1 MTEKQISTEA
11 AITAVMDDD
20 GYGDCVDDAT
30 FLAIMSA
37 LPTGVTIVT
46 TIGRD
51 GTPRG
56 LTCSAVCSL
65 SKEPPL
71 LLVCIHR
78 HSSALQEIKH
88 TGRFTVNF
96 LRESREAISAL
107 FATPVDS
114 RFESIEWARTDRFG
128 LPWFPRDTT
137 AHAECDLVQAID
149 AGDHTIVI
157 GAIVSGKARDDSYP
171 PLMYWR
177 RRYSPWPADREEMN
191 VAMASATEG

>member
-1 MTEKQISTEA
+1 MTEMQPVPA
-11 AITAVMDDD
+11 ASPRGSDDA
-20 GYGDCVDDAT
+20 GVRAGDCVDDAT
-30 FLAIMSA
+30 FRAIMSA

-51 GTPRG
+51 GAPLG

-65 SKEPPL
+65 SQEPPM

-78 HSSALQEIKH
+78 RSGALREIRH

-107 FATPVDS
+107 FAAPVDD
-114 RFESIEWARTDRFG
+114 RFESVEWARTDRFG

-137 AHAECDLVQAID
+137 AHAECDLVRAID

-157 GAIVSGKARDDSYP
+157 GVIVSGRARDDGYP

-177 RRYSPWPADREEMN
+177 RRYGPWPADRDEIDL
-191 VAMASATEG
+191 ATATEG

>member
-1 MTEKQISTEA
+1 MTEKNITQ
-11 AITAVMDDD
+11 AIDDD
-20 GYGDCVDDAT
+20 GFGDCVDDAT
-30 FLAIMSA
+30 FLSIMSA

-46 TIGRD
+46 TIDRD
-51 GTPRG
+51 GAPRG

-65 SKEPPL
+65 SKEPPM

-78 HSSALQEIKH
+78 HSSALREIVH

-114 RFESIEWARTDRFG
+114 RFESIEWARTSRFG

-137 AHAECDLVQAID
+137 AHAECDLVQTID

-177 RRYSPWPADREEMN
+177 RRYSPWPDGKHD
-191 VAMASATEG
+191 VGVVMASATEG